1 MLCNMIDDNGYVM
14 GGLSFLLI
22 IPSIIL
28 LMGIVDMTHLGES
41 SNIMIKSDNAFLISE
56 DIERNIPIITL
67 NSLKEIDDNVVKTGS
82 PLQNSRNAMKIVIQ
96 SKINDF
102 NTNYQKNTGVAVDC
116 HISSVE
122 SADDPFEVEVNSSIS
137 TLKDNI
143 SYNKN
148 ISQKVLIAPA
158 QFPKRFIGENNGVNE
173 LPDPLPFIKCQKY
186 GGMSV
191 HDGKILYGSSLSK
204 YLTAMGIKDSSA
216 YVNASSPFLLK
227 KCPYEP
233 YISHGNGNK
242 FSVLKNC
249 LENGY
254 YHESH
259 DGACILCRLE
269 GKAICIHHGFETFIL
284 PSYNIDKKFLKAPCS
299 IDHVIFSGN
308 EYGNETYPGEVIEY
322 YSTINVSYKIFLD
335 HGHRIKYG
343 LNTF

>member
-1 MLCNMIDDNGYVM
+1 
-14 GGLSFLLI
+14 
-22 IPSIIL
+22 
-28 LMGIVDMTHLGES
+28 
-41 SNIMIKSDNAFLISE
+41 
-56 DIERNIPIITL
+56 
-67 NSLKEIDDNVVKTGS
+67 
-82 PLQNSRNAMKIVIQ
+82 MKIVIQ

-158 QFPKRFIGENNGVNE
+158 QFPKRFIGENNASA
-173 LPDPLPFIKCQKY
+173 LLDPLPFIKCQKY
-186 GGMSV
+186 GVMSV
-191 HDGKILYGSSLSK
+191 HDGKIYYGSSLSK
-204 YLTAMGIKDSSA
+204 FMTAMGIKDSSA

-233 YISHGNGNK
+233 YTYHGNGNK

-249 LENGY
+249 IENGY

-269 GKAICIHHGFETFIL
+269 GKAICIHPGFETFIS
-284 PSYNIDKKFLKAPCS
+284 PSYKIDKKLLNAPCS

-322 YSTINVSYKIFLD
+322 YSTINDSYRIFLD

-343 LNTF
+343 LNAF